1 MSAVYRAGAEGF
13 ALFSRLCVMDATTR
27 PGVPAVANG
36 GSRYNP
42 SMPSAMP
49 RMLFTCAVALAVSL
63 HGLLAPVRLCIVT
76 EPQAMDDAVEHC
88 LQSPAPA
95 RFDASCAADCAAA
108 LISSSVP
115 AVASF
120 VAPPLVIAAP
130 SVVFDAG
137 DPDRLDRP
145 PATL

>member
-1 MSAVYRAGAEGF
+1 M
-13 ALFSRLCVMDATTR
+13 
-27 PGVPAVANG
+27 
-36 GSRYNP
+36 P

-49 RMLFTCAVALAVSL
+49 RMFFVCAVALAVSL
-63 HGLLAPVRLCIVT
+63 HGLLAPVRLCIATGHEMAGHVT
-76 EPQAMDDAVEHC
+76 APHAMDDAAAHC

-95 RFDASCAADCAAA
+95 PFDASCAADCAAA

-120 VAPPLVIAAP
+120 IAPRLVIVAA
-130 SVVFDAG
+130 SAVFDAG

-145 PATL
+145 PAAL